1 MTKDVMFFFQA
12 HMLSPLR
19 FYDDMLQDHLARYYP
34 DKATI
39 RLKEIVRTRA

>member
-1 MTKDVMFFFQA
+1 
-12 HMLSPLR
+12 
-19 FYDDMLQDHLARYYP
+19 MLQDHLARYYP